1 MSSYD
6 PYDAPIRERERT
18 SKRYYREERR
28 EERDPRYEPR
38 DGYLSPVSHDLV
50 PRAREDSDL
59 SVEEIRRDFPPPGY
73 SSRDIRRARSA
84 GGAGHYDEY
93 YDDRRSGHD
102 RNRDYEPRSSRKS
115 DSYYYEEEQKKKA
128 RVLSKQEQIIAA
140 ITGAAIAIGG
150 KELYDRRDA
159 KVHDSE
165 IQRNVLASAALGAAG
180 ALAGYSGTEFYNK
193 QKVKDERKS
202 GAGAHRGR
210 SDYSSDEEDGK
221 EKKGH
226 KNFLEAALAAAGLG
240 GTIKA
245 LTGGGKDDKSDTRSR
260 GGSDAGSRSGKG
272 EGANKIQK
280 AAMASLIAGA
290 TEAFRVS
297 KEPGGWKGEKAKRIL
312 TAAAGAATI
321 DAAQKDGGS
330 KFGLAESVI
339 GGLVGNRVIHGS
351 KKNIEEDE
359 KTGRSRSRSRARS
372 KSGDGGGGG
381 VSGLAALATAGL
393 GALGAKK
400 IMDGRKDDDDDDD
413 SRSRRRRSVDSRDS
427 RDGSPK
433 RHRSRSRS
441 VVDKARRGLAKL
453 GLGNA
458 PEEEDDRDSDRRDRS
473 RRDYD
478 DYDDHKS
485 SRRHRDDYDD
495 YDRDRGHH
503 KSSRRD
509 DYSDEE
515 SSRHH
520 RPRGERS
527 ERGTVARR
535 GSASSTDLGDTD
547 EDEKRGKKMRG
558 KQIIT
563 TGLATV
569 ATIHAAA
576 SVYQSMEKRKKRQ
589 KAVREGLLSP
599 EEAKKLKQKAMWQ
612 DAASVG
618 IAALGI
624 KGAISEMQEVA
635 EVRHEV
641 KEWETSKEERRQRRR
656 DRLRRRL
663 SELRSGGSSDS
674 SSSDSS
680 GDEKGSR
687 RRNKGN
693 LRHRADNG
701 SSVGPPKADR
711 YGDGPRYS
719 DGNPYAALP
728 PPPGGRSE
736 RA

>member
-102 RNRDYEPRSSRKS
+102 RDRDYEPRSSRKS
-115 DSYYYEEEQKKKA
+115 DNYYYEEEQKKKA

-165 IQRNVLASAALGAAG
+165 IQRNVLASAAIGAAG
-180 ALAGYSGTEFYNK
+180 ALAGYSGTELYNK
-193 QKVKDERKS
+193 HKVKDERKS
-202 GAGAHRGR
+202 GAHRGR

-240 GTIKA
+240 GAVKA

-330 KFGLAESVI
+330 KLGLAESVI

-372 KSGDGGGGG
+372 KGGDGGGGGG

-393 GALGAKK
+393 GAFGAKK
-400 IMDGRKDDDDDDD
+400 IMDGRKDDDDDD

-515 SSRHH
+515 PSRHH
-520 RPRGERS
+520 RSRGERS

-674 SSSDSS
+674 SSSSDSS
-680 GDEKGSR
+680 DDEKGSR

-693 LRHRADNG
+693 LRQRADNW
-701 SSVGPPKADR
+701 SSVGPPKSDR
-711 YGDGPRYS
+711 YVEGPRYS

-728 PPPGGRSE
+728 PPPGGRSD